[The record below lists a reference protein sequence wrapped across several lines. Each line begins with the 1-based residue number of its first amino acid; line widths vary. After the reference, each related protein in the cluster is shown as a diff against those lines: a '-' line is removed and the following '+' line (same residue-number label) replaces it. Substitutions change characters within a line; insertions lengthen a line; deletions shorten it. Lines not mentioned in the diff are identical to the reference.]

1 MNALLEWW
9 NFVFALPLAAGLI
22 LSAVMAFSGLG
33 SSGGDGQAEGH
44 ADADGHGD
52 LEAHADHGGSSHE
65 TSSHSTSSEAES
77 KGLDVPGLFGLG
89 QGAPLSVMLPM
100 LLAAWGLGGLV
111 LNAVLSPIL
120 RFAAVFAPIS
130 MIAGVF
136 VAMLAGRVL
145 GGLFGRFLEPDR
157 RTAVRR
163 GGLVGCSGRAA
174 YSITTAGGAA
184 NVRDAFGNIH
194 RVEVRARSGEI
205 MPDTEILVLDFL
217 EPDGVYIV
225 EPHPFPEKRSA
236 RA

>member
-22 LSAVMAFSGLG
+22 LSAVMAFSGFG
-33 SSGGDGQAEGH
+33 SGDGDGH
-44 ADADGHGD
+44 AEAHGD
-52 LEAHADHGGSSHE
+52 LEAHADHVGTDQSGAGHD
-65 TSSHSTSSEAES
+65 HNASSEAES
-77 KGLDVPGLFGLG
+77 RGFDLPGLFGLG
-89 QGAPLSVMLPM
+89 RGAPLSVMLPM

-111 LNAVLSPIL
+111 LNAVLAPIL
-120 RFAAVFAPIS
+120 RFPAVFAPIS
-130 MIAGVF
+130 VVAGVF
-136 VAMLAGRVL
+136 VAMIAGRIL
-145 GGLFGRFLEPDR
+145 GGLFGRFLEPNR

-184 NVRDAFGNIH
+184 NVKDAFGNIH
-194 RVEVRARSGEI
+194 RLEVRARSGEI
-205 MPDTEILVLDFL
+205 TPDTEILVLDFL